1 MSAVDLTLTV
11 GDDVITPATVVRDI
25 GVYLDA
31 ELTMKQHVNRTAS
44 NCYLHIR
51 RLRQIRRSA
60 GPEVTKKLV
69 SAFIL
74 SRLDYC
80 NAALAGLPQST
91 IQPLQRAQNA
101 AATSHHWHQTA
112 KSHYT
117 SDDTAPLVTN

>member
-11 GDDVITPATVVRDI
+11 GDDVITPVTVVHDL

-44 NCYLHIR
+44 SCFIHISRLH
-51 RLRQIRRSA
+51 QIRRSA

-91 IQPLQRAQNA
+91 IQLLQNA
-101 AATSHHWHQTA
+101 AARLITGI
-112 KSHYT
+112 K
-117 SDDTAPLVTN
+117 